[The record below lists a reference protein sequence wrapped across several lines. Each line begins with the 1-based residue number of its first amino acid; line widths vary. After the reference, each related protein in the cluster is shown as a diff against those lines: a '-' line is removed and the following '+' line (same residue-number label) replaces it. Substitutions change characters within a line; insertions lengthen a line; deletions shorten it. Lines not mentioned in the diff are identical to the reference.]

1 MPSHESE
8 PSSARRRAEATA
20 RHILEAGRGHESA
33 EMPEGLRFLHEKER
47 KQDRE
52 LKPSYATWLR
62 RSLTTQLIVA
72 DLVFVVY
79 AWVGKKW
86 VLEPVVVNVWLGA
99 TVVQV
104 IGVVLVVTRHLFPQ
118 RDHVVVASSN
128 PDR

>member
-1 MPSHESE
+1 
-8 PSSARRRAEATA
+8 
-20 RHILEAGRGHESA
+20 
-33 EMPEGLRFLHEKER
+33 MPEGLRFLHEKER

-52 LKPSYATWLR
+52 LKLSYATWLR

-118 RDHVVVASSN
+118 RDHVVIASPH